1 MMKLDHPL
9 IAERAVA
16 RHCQELLGSG
26 PGIAEL
32 VPALSLIGE
41 RLTRALAAG
50 LARLSGARPPVV
62 SAGMPMD
69 TTLGAIQAEL
79 DTLAM
84 HSLLALGPDGH
95 PALATF
101 AAAPVFRL
109 VDRAFGGKG
118 EVPDPLPDAFPLSA
132 ELLLGRIEATLAEA
146 LGTAL
151 GGAQPLRVVPRR
163 RETSLRQLDP
173 FAMNADLLQLAIE
186 VEEEGAAPWSLTIA
200 FPIATLA
207 AVATVPRHPGRG
219 VRREGPA
226 DPAAEPYASLP
237 LSVSAVV
244 IDMRLDFARVAAL
257 SAGDVIPVAIA
268 RAVPL
273 RVGGRTVATG
283 TVGEV
288 EDRVAIQIGHAF

>member
-1 MMKLDHPL
+1 MKLDHPL
-9 IAERAVA
+9 VAERPVA
-16 RHCQELLGSG
+16 RHCKDLLGCG

-50 LARLSGARPPVV
+50 FARLSGGRAPLV

-69 TTLGAIQAEL
+69 ATLGAIQGDLE
-79 DTLAM
+79 TLAM
-84 HSLLALGPDGH
+84 HSLLALGPEGH
-95 PALATF
+95 PVLATF
-101 AAAPVFRL
+101 EAPPVFRL

-146 LGTAL
+146 LATAL
-151 GGAQPLRVVPRR
+151 GGEQPLQVVPRR

-173 FAMNADLLQLAIE
+173 FAMNAELLQLAIE
-186 VEEEGAAPWSLTIA
+186 VEEEGSAPWSLTIA

-207 AVATVPRHPGRG
+207 AVAMVPRHRAKG
-219 VRREGPA
+219 VRRDGPA

-237 LSVSAVV
+237 LPVSAVV
-244 IDMRLDFARVAAL
+244 VDMQLDFAQVAAL
-257 SAGDVIPVAIA
+257 SVGDVIPVALA

-273 RVGGRTVATG
+273 RVGGRTIATG

-288 EDRVAIQIGHAF
+288 EDRIAVQIGDAF